1 VSDAELADDLRLHAF
16 DDCDAN
22 EPPPTHICVQAAA
35 RITALSSERDLLR
48 EALTDARNNIL
59 SLLGGFRDDMPDVAV
74 KLFQAQVKQI
84 DAALT
89 GVTGG

>member
-1 VSDAELADDLRLHAF
+1 V
-16 DDCDAN
+16 
-22 EPPPTHICVQAAA
+22 
-35 RITALSSERDLLR
+35 R